1 MDIKLT
7 SHTYYKEQKTK
18 QSSVANLGYMLS
30 TSSAIFFQADFS
42 CSIAVDREMAEK
54 GNDKEKQRLVS

>member
-18 QSSVANLGYMLS
+18 QSSVANLGYMLA
-30 TSSAIFFQADFS
+30 TSSPIFFQADFS
-42 CSIAVDREMAEK
+42 CSIAVDREMAERATIK
-54 GNDKEKQRLVS
+54 KSNDW